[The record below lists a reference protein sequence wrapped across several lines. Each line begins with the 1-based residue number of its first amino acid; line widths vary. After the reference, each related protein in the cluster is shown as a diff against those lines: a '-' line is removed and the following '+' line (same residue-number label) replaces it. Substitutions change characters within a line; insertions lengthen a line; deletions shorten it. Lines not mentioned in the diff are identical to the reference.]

1 MKSENK
7 QRKPY
12 SAPRIEVSPKPVL
25 NVYAAVTQVSSTKA
39 AAQWI
44 SSTSYWATRSTYWV
58 VNFLGRQ

>member
-1 MKSENK
+1 MNPGNK

-12 SAPRIEVSPKPVL
+12 SAPRIEMSTKPVL

-44 SSTSYWATRSTYWV
+44 SSSSYWATRSTYWV
-58 VNFLGRQ
+58 VNFLSR